1 MDGRRTTFDT
11 TPMASHTVTLLSC
24 EACIN
29 EECEDR
35 GVGVCRAWGEAVRVA
50 GEPTAKGR
58 RRRGRGGRGTYITE
72 TSRVRVPKELLVWQ
86 CGSGSE
92 HSGQGGGGGGGG
104 GRDKAQNGRRQGGGG
119 RGGTIER
126 EILIGKI
133 GRRRKKSSILKV
145 ERLHRRNNVAG
156 FSLKITQTEHTPI
169 HCGSGKN
176 TKGSERLTLM

>member
-29 EECEDR
+29 EEGEEEGR
-35 GVGVCRAWGEAVRVA
+35 GGGLQGVRWEVRVA

-58 RRRGRGGRGTYITE
+58 RGRGGGRGTYITE

-92 HSGQGGGGGGGG
+92 HSGQGGGG
-104 GRDKAQNGRRQGGGG
+104 RDKAQ
-119 RGGTIER
+119 RGGER
-126 EILIGKI
+126 GGEEE
-133 GRRRKKSSILKV
+133 GR
-145 ERLHRRNNVAG
+145 
-156 FSLKITQTEHTPI
+156 
-169 HCGSGKN
+169 
-176 TKGSERLTLM
+176 